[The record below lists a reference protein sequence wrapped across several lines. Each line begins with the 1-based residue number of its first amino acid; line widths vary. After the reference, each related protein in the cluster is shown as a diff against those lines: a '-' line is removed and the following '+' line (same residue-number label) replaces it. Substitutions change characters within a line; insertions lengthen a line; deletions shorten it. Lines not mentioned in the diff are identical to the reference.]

1 MPRKQAPA
9 AQPET
14 PEVQSIQELL
24 DGVELTEVR
33 TYLLHAE
40 RGTYEA
46 DDAARIAVA
55 VNHEGTILEVRC
67 KLTASTGD
75 SELAVDRSAVFTLQ
89 RPLSIPSTVMGEFVE
104 RVGVMTIYP
113 YLREAVFTVA
123 SNLGVAPPVMGLLR
137 AGSIKLTPDPD
148 GSATAER

>member
-24 DGVELTEVR
+24 DGVELAEVR

-123 SNLGVAPPVMGLLR
+123 SSLGVAPPVMGLLR